1 MQDPVGG
8 TVNDWVQEHQSRLHL
23 AFKGAQDRLKDAAQR
38 SDGRQPTTRRF
49 GQSPWFEGQLVLLRD
64 FSERGRHKIQVK
76 LKSVVHR
83 VIKAP
88 PGEGP
93 VYTVA
98 QVDDLAKVKRVHRT
112 LLKAVAGTASSG
124 GTSASLSSP
133 PDPPAMYE
141 SSDDDWLALVN
152 ETSPLPADQAMG
164 EVQHAS
170 VLAPSTTVSTFVLSS
185 FRTFGS
191 RTPRDL

>member
-1 MQDPVGG
+1 M
-8 TVNDWVQEHQSRLHL
+8 NDWVQEHQTRLHL
-23 AFKGAQDRLKDAAQR
+23 AFEGAQDWLKDAAQH

-64 FSERGRHKIQVK
+64 FGERGRHKIQVK

-98 QVDDLAKVKRVHRT
+98 QVDDLA
-112 LLKAVAGTASSG
+112 
-124 GTSASLSSP
+124 
-133 PDPPAMYE
+133 
-141 SSDDDWLALVN
+141 
-152 ETSPLPADQAMG
+152 
-164 EVQHAS
+164 
-170 VLAPSTTVSTFVLSS
+170 
-185 FRTFGS
+185 
-191 RTPRDL
+191 